1 MMKKGLALL
10 LTLCLLLIPGCSSK
24 KENVIKIVDGRVTEQ
39 KLVHRMIKML
49 VEDRTYLTVSIG
61 EEMTAVNAYN
71 EMKKRVYDVYMSYDG
86 TVLTTF
92 LHRDPSE
99 VPAGST
105 LFDYT
110 NGLFQEQD
118 KLVMVNKLGLDNT
131 YAVAV
136 PKEIQSKYNLK
147 TITDLV
153 AVAPDLV
160 FSAEHE
166 FFDDEGTMK
175 FDPFTTFYG
184 LTFKNT
190 RPVDLSLKYSTMESG
205 NADVTVAYATDG
217 RNKKVQLQ
225 ILEDDQHFFP
235 EYNGVIVVQED
246 LFERVKAIAPDLE
259 ATLHLLDN
267 IFTNESMTDLSYQ
280 VDIEEKNLDDVAR
293 QFLVDQ
299 GLLK

>member
-1 MMKKGLALL
+1 MMKKGLVLL

-49 VEDRTYLTVSIG
+49 VEDRTDLTVSIG

-110 NGLFQEQD
+110 NELFQEQD

-147 TITDLV
+147 TITD
-153 AVAPDLV
+153 PELV

>member
-1 MMKKGLALL
+1 
-10 LTLCLLLIPGCSSK
+10 
-24 KENVIKIVDGRVTEQ
+24 
-39 KLVHRMIKML
+39 ML
-49 VEDRTYLTVSIG
+49 VEDRTDLTVSIG

-153 AVAPDLV
+153 AVAPELV

-235 EYNGVIVVQED
+235 EYNGVIIVQED

>member
-1 MMKKGLALL
+1 
-10 LTLCLLLIPGCSSK
+10 
-24 KENVIKIVDGRVTEQ
+24 
-39 KLVHRMIKML
+39 
-49 VEDRTYLTVSIG
+49 
-61 EEMTAVNAYN
+61 
-71 EMKKRVYDVYMSYDG
+71 
-86 TVLTTF
+86 
-92 LHRDPSE
+92 
-99 VPAGST
+99 
-105 LFDYT
+105 
-110 NGLFQEQD
+110 
-118 KLVMVNKLGLDNT
+118 MVNKLGLDNT

-153 AVAPDLV
+153 AVAPELV

-166 FFDDEGTMK
+166 FFDDEGTTK

-184 LTFKNT
+184 L
-190 RPVDLSLKYSTMESG
+190 PVDLSLKYSTMESG

-280 VDIEEKNLDDVAR
+280 VDIEEKNPDDVAR
-293 QFLVDQ
+293 QFLIDQ

>member
-49 VEDRTYLTVSIG
+49 VEDRTDLTVSIG

-105 LFDYT
+105 LFDYE
-110 NGLFQEQD
+110 LFQEQD

-153 AVAPDLV
+153 AVAPELV

-267 IFTNESMTDLSYQ
+267 IFTNESMTDLSHQ

>member
-49 VEDRTYLTVSIG
+49 VEDRTDLTVSIG

-110 NGLFQEQD
+110 N
-118 KLVMVNKLGLDNT
+118 
-131 YAVAV
+131 
-136 PKEIQSKYNLK
+136 
-147 TITDLV
+147 
-153 AVAPDLV
+153 
-160 FSAEHE
+160 
-166 FFDDEGTMK
+166 
-175 FDPFTTFYG
+175 
-184 LTFKNT
+184 
-190 RPVDLSLKYSTMESG
+190 
-205 NADVTVAYATDG
+205 
-217 RNKKVQLQ
+217 
-225 ILEDDQHFFP
+225 
-235 EYNGVIVVQED
+235 
-246 LFERVKAIAPDLE
+246 
-259 ATLHLLDN
+259 
-267 IFTNESMTDLSYQ
+267 
-280 VDIEEKNLDDVAR
+280 
-293 QFLVDQ
+293 
-299 GLLK
+299 